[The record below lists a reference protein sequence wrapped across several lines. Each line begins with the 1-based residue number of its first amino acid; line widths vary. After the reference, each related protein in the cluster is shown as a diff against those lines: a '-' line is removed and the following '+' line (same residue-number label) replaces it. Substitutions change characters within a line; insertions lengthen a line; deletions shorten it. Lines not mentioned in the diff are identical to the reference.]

1 MTRGIRVV
9 FRADASLDIGT
20 GHVMRC
26 LTLAQALQAQ
36 DAECLFLCREHPGHL
51 LDVVRNRG
59 FEARSLPLHDPTA
72 AISYEDEPSHAS
84 WLGTDWRTDAD
95 DVIAALEDAT
105 IDWLVVDHYALDRRW
120 DSALRPFCKQLLVI
134 DDLADREHDCD
145 VLLDQNLGR
154 LISDYSGLVP
164 PHARVLAGP
173 MHALLRQDFLVS
185 RDISLTRRHTS
196 SAIRHILISMGGV
209 DQPNATA
216 RTLTALQQTDL
227 PADCRITVV
236 LGPHA
241 PWRTDILARA
251 ASMKWPTEVLINV
264 ADMGSLM
271 AASDLA
277 VGAAGTTS
285 WERCCLGLPAL
296 IVVLAD
302 NQKDAARALER
313 EGAAIALKR
322 FPDTAFD
329 IELEAAM
336 HELIS
341 APEKLMAMSK
351 AASSV
356 TDGQGADRLA
366 SSMVV

>member
-1 MTRGIRVV
+1 MTRRIRVA

-26 LTLAQALQAQ
+26 LTLAQALQAHG
-36 DAECLFLCREHPGHL
+36 AECLFLCREHAGHL
-51 LDVVRNRG
+51 LDVIRNRG
-59 FEARSLPLHDPTA
+59 FEARSLPLHDPAVST
-72 AISYEDEPSHAS
+72 STEGEPSHAA

-95 DVIAALEDAT
+95 DVIAALDGEVL
-105 IDWLVVDHYALDRRW
+105 DWLAVDHYALDRRW
-120 DSALRPFCKQLLVI
+120 DSALRPFCKQLLAI
-134 DDLADREHDCD
+134 DDLADRKHDCD

-154 LISDYSGLVP
+154 AVSDYSGLVP

-173 MHALLRQDFLVS
+173 MHALLRQDFSVL
-185 RDISLTRRHTS
+185 RDASLARRHTS
-196 SAIRHILISMGGV
+196 STIRHVLISMGGV

-216 RTLTALQQTDL
+216 RMLEALQHTDL
-227 PADCRITVV
+227 HATCRVTVV

-241 PWRTDILARA
+241 PWRADILARA
-251 ASMKWPTEVLINV
+251 TGMKWPTEVLINV

-277 VGAAGTTS
+277 IGAAGTTS

-313 EGAAIALKR
+313 EGAAVALKQ

-329 IELEAAM
+329 IELEAAV

-351 AASSV
+351 AASAV

-366 SSMVV
+366 LSMVT

>member
-1 MTRGIRVV
+1 MTRRIRIA

-36 DAECLFLCREHPGHL
+36 GAECLFLCREHAGHL
-51 LDVVRNRG
+51 LDVIRNRG
-59 FEARSLPLHDPTA
+59 FEARSLPPRDPTV
-72 AISYEDEPSHAS
+72 STSTEGEPSHAA
-84 WLGTDWRTDAD
+84 WLGTDWLSDAA
-95 DVIAALEDAT
+95 DVTRVLDGEVV
-105 IDWLVVDHYALDRRW
+105 DWLVVDHYALDRRW

-145 VLLDQNLGR
+145 LLLDQNLGR
-154 LISDYSGLVP
+154 AVSDYSGLVP
-164 PHARVLAGP
+164 LHARVLAGP
-173 MHALLRQDFLVS
+173 MHALLRQDFSVL
-185 RDISLTRRHTS
+185 RDASLARRETS
-196 SAIRHILISMGGV
+196 SSIHRILISMGGV

-216 RTLTALQQTDL
+216 RTLAALQQTDL
-227 PADCRITVV
+227 PADCRVTVV

-241 PWRTDILARA
+241 PWRADILSRA
-251 ASMKWPTEVLINV
+251 ADMKWPTEVLINV
-264 ADMGSLM
+264 TDMGSLM

-302 NQKDAARALER
+302 NQRDAARALER
-313 EGAAIALKR
+313 EGAAVALKR
-322 FPDTAFD
+322 FPAAAFD

-366 SSMVV
+366 SSMVT